1 MGAIKNI
8 TIKIE
13 NREALTL
20 DEFNVAKESGLNGVR
35 VFNFEKGENEYFIV
49 DWKDEEIV
57 VDGELIN
64 TYGGDFVY
72 RDVTAKMTDDNLFTL
87 WEKQYGQCDDCGEL
101 EIDDDSDIKQ
111 IALGF

>member
-8 TIKIE
+8 AIKIE

-35 VFNFEKGENEYFIV
+35 VFNSEKGENEYFIV
-49 DWKDEEIV
+49 DWKDEETV

-64 TYGGDFVY
+64 TYGGDFIY
-72 RDVTAKMTDDNLFTL
+72 RDVVARLTSDNIFTL
-87 WEKQYGQCDDCGEL
+87 HETQYGQCPDCDEF
-101 EIDDDSDIKQ
+101 EIDDSSEIKE
-111 IALGF
+111 IVLGL